1 MCLCV
6 SKKKMCFFA
15 REMKFYKM
23 KKIIITAFSLAIF
36 AALPTAC
43 QEEGVKLT
51 RADRDGID
59 TVVQK
64 QIVQITPELDRYCRD
79 SAAFLRKYYIDSLL
93 IVRQQ
98 EIQQQAVPIQ

>member
-1 MCLCV
+1 
-6 SKKKMCFFA
+6 
-15 REMKFYKM
+15 M
-23 KKIIITAFSLAIF
+23 KKLIIAAFSLAVF

-43 QEEGVKLT
+43 KEEGVKLT

-59 TVVQK
+59 TIAQK

-79 SAAFLRKYYIDSLL
+79 SSAILRKYYMDSLL

-98 EIQQQAVPIQ
+98 EIQQQTVPVQ